1 MNAQKRKQQI
11 SVTTAA
17 LAVVT
22 LLVYAFT
29 VETAAP
35 VVFLQVAGCAAVPA
49 ALLISERFTHY
60 PLSVV
65 LFAAVA
71 VHVVLSGYLGSALGF
86 YYRIAWWDLFL
97 HGMFGVLATAVLHD
111 VLRRHTQTLGTLLTA
126 SLIFL
131 AVMGLAALWEVLEYV
146 TDLVA
151 GGDAQRVRLALQT
164 GASPV
169 GDTMTDIIITAVGA
183 FAYAAVQYLVK
194 RIKK

>member
-22 LLVYAFT
+22 LLVY
-29 VETAAP
+29 VSTAEAASP
-35 VVFLQVAGCAAVPA
+35 TVFLQVTGCALVPA
-49 ALLISERFTHY
+49 VLLIAERFTRY
-60 PLSVV
+60 PLSVA

-97 HGMFGVLATAVLHD
+97 HGLFGVLATAVLHG
-111 VLRRHTQTLGTLLTA
+111 VLRRHVQTLGTALSA
-126 SLIFL
+126 VLIFL
-131 AVMGLAALWEVLEYV
+131 SVMGLAALWEVLEYV
-146 TDLVA
+146 TALVA
-151 GGDAQRVRLALQT
+151 GGDAQRVLLALQI

-169 GDTMTDIIITAVGA
+169 GDTMTDIIITAVGS
-183 FAYAAVQYLVK
+183 FAYAAVFLLAK